1 MAPACLPGARLGTGA
16 SPPGLFRLP
25 GGSHLGRGRMSSMK
39 SDRLL
44 WTHGWVSLGIG
55 LTGLTFPKGLCRVLG
70 CLEAPH
76 RAGAGLWTPEDRQRV
91 GAAPAATSA
100 GMGLGPRRGGCHRP
114 HAPGGDLPAPARE
127 QGLAGGYYRC
137 GRRGDARGPVHRR
150 GTWRSPRL
158 HAGTVTPSLGME
170 EGDNAPLESWR
181 GSGLAEDVGAS
192 PHRGEEGLP
201 DDVKQRMVREAE
213 RELGLPER
221 G

>member
-1 MAPACLPGARLGTGA
+1 
-16 SPPGLFRLP
+16 
-25 GGSHLGRGRMSSMK
+25 MK

-70 CLEAPH
+70 VSRRHTGLVRVFGLRKVLRGLGLLLQPH
-76 RAGAGLWTPEDRQRV
+76 RREWAWARV
-91 GAAPAATSA
+91 A
-100 GMGLGPRRGGCHRP
+100 
-114 HAPGGDLPAPARE
+114 
-127 QGLAGGYYRC
+127 
-137 GRRGDARGPVHRR
+137 GDAIDLTLLGGTFRLPRANRGWLGAITAAVAGVTLVDLYTVA
-150 GTWRSPRL
+150 GTWRSLRL
-158 HAGTVTPSLGME
+158 HAGSVTPSLGME

-221 G
+221 S